1 VGIEPA
7 LVQQG
12 FTSRFKDS
20 GCPLAEGN
28 LAVVSNRLN
37 DLLEPVVADLGYELV
52 LLEFNPYKGGATL
65 RLYIDIA
72 ASARAGA
79 AANEVDA
86 ESGIKLEDCERVS
99 REVAALLDVEDVIQ
113 QAYRLEVSSPGLD
126 RPLVTPAH
134 FQRFAGESAKVQML
148 VPQNGRK
155 RFQGVIVQCDEDSV
169 VLEASEGRFVLPL
182 ADIERARLVPE
193 FELGKTG

>member
-1 VGIEPA
+1 M
-7 LVQQG
+7 
-12 FTSRFKDS
+12 
-20 GCPLAEGN
+20 
-28 LAVVSNRLN
+28 AVVSNRLN

-52 LLEFNPYKGGATL
+52 LLEFNPHKGGATL

-72 ASARAGA
+72 ASARVGA
-79 AANEVDA
+79 ADDEIDG

-134 FQRFAGESAKVQML
+134 FQRFAGEAAKVQML

-155 RFQGVIVQCDEDSV
+155 RFQGVIVQCDGDSV
-169 VLEASEGRFVLPL
+169 VLEAPEGRFDLPL
-182 ADIERARLVPE
+182 ADIERARLVPK
-193 FELGKTG
+193 FDLGKTG